1 MDRYLSGR
9 NTRFCKI
16 LLPDPQSTG
25 VYSTYTIATFGKVLP
40 ILMYPELIFVEAY
53 GTYRSPFFHLRG
65 HWSHPPFCMLSALL
79 TGREVTLLTDN
90 EPWYM
95 GGQRARSHD
104 TSAPI
109 FAGPAYHCGIPR
121 CVCRSPR
128 NLPRISTQ
136 SAELTDSLS
145 RSKTTLDCHKE
156 RSNPPP
162 SKILRAL
169 LDWLNN
175 QLASLWL
182 QCTRLIPVSDLLK
195 SINQPQ
201 FQMLCYQC
209 INCSLNS
216 YLYRYQ
222 ILRTNYPGAPPQHP
236 QLLAIFHALSL
247 PIPGYRTPRSTPPPL
262 RRLRRTV
269 QYVPQRQF
277 SM

>member
-9 NTRFCKI
+9 ITLFCKI
-16 LLPDPQSTG
+16 FTSGSAIYWCIQYLYHCNLRKGSSNTYVSGSDICWSIEYLP
-25 VYSTYTIATFGKVLP
+25 F
-40 ILMYPELIFVEAY
+40 
-53 GTYRSPFFHLRG
+53 PFF
-65 HWSHPPFCMLSALL
+65 PPQRPLVSPSLLYAVRLL

-95 GGQRARSHD
+95 GGQKARSHD

-121 CVCRSPR
+121 YVWRSP
-128 NLPRISTQ
+128 ISTTYIYPV
-136 SAELTDSLS
+136 SWVDSLS

-175 QLASLWL
+175 QLASLWRTVYTSNTSL
-182 QCTRLIPVSDLLK
+182 WPLK
-195 SINQPQ
+195 WINQPQ
-201 FQMLCYQC
+201 FTMLCYQC

-236 QLLAIFHALSL
+236 QLLAISHALSL

-269 QYVPQRQF
+269 QYAPQRQF